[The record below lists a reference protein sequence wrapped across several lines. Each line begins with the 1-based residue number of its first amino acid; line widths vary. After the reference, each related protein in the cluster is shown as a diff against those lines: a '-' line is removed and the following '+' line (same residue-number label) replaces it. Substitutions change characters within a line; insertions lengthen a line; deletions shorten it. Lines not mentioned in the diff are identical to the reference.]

1 MHDDNPWSESYDMI
15 SNFVQIDDSV
25 LDIDCGTGTLASE
38 LMHRCKEIYALD
50 ISVQMLTIAKKKT
63 SNVNW
68 INTSA
73 STFSFD

>member
-1 MHDDNPWSESYDMI
+1 MDDYNPWSESYDMI

-25 LDIDCGTGTLASE
+25 LDIDCGTATLASE

-63 SNVNW
+63 SNANC
-68 INTSA
+68 IHTGA